1 MSTPASGPV
10 VFLVNPAS
18 ANGSTGR
25 RWPEIEKRAR
35 SAGLSGETL
44 VSERPGHLVELA
56 EGAAAGE
63 PGLLVAV
70 GGDGTV
76 HEVVNGLIRSG
87 RSTAVDLA
95 VLSRGTGKDFARSL
109 RVPANL
115 DEAIET
121 ARAGRARVIDVG
133 LARFTGLDGSPAEA
147 YFANFAGAGISGSI
161 ARRANASS
169 KALGGKA
176 SFMWSTVVVFM
187 RWKSADVNVDVDGTP
202 RAGRMFE
209 VLAMNGD
216 YTAGGMWMAPD
227 AKADDGLFDVVL
239 IGDVTKL
246 DFITT
251 FPKIYR
257 GRHVGHPKIEHLR
270 GRAVTVNSP
279 MPLPIALDGEQPG
292 TTPVTFEIVPRALR
306 LRVPG

>member
-1 MSTPASGPV
+1 LSTPAPGPV

-25 RWPEIEKRAR
+25 RWPEIEGRAGT
-35 SAGLSGETL
+35 AGLVGETL
-44 VSERPGHLVELA
+44 MSERPGHLVELA
-56 EGAAAGE
+56 ERAAGGGA
-63 PGLLVAV
+63 GLLVAV

-87 RSTAVDLA
+87 RAGEVDLA
-95 VLSRGTGKDFARSL
+95 VLSRGTGKDFVRSL
-109 RVPANL
+109 RIPGGL

-121 ARAGRARVIDVG
+121 VRTGRTRAVDVG

-176 SFMWSTVVVFM
+176 SFMWSTMAVFM
-187 RWKSADVNVDVDGTP
+187 RWKSADVTVDIDGSP
-202 RAGRMFE
+202 RSGRMFE

-246 DFITT
+246 DFALT

-257 GRHVGHPKIEHLR
+257 GRHVGHPKIEHLQ
-270 GRAVTVNSP
+270 GRAVSVDSAT
-279 MPLPIALDGEQPG
+279 PLPLALDGEQPG
-292 TTPVTFEIVPRALR
+292 TTPVTFEIVPHALR
-306 LRVPG
+306 LRVP

>member
-1 MSTPASGPV
+1 MSAPASGPV

-25 RWPEIEKRAR
+25 RWPQIAERAQ
-35 SAGLSGETL
+35 SAGLAGETL

-56 EGAAAGE
+56 ERAAGGA
-63 PGLLVAV
+63 GLLVAV

-87 RSTAVDLA
+87 RSGEVDLA
-95 VLSRGTGKDFARSL
+95 VLSRGTGKDFVRSL
-109 RVPANL
+109 RIPGDL
-115 DEAIET
+115 DKAIET
-121 ARAGRARVIDVG
+121 ARAGKTRVVDVG

-169 KALGGKA
+169 KVLGGKA
-176 SFMWSTVVVFM
+176 SFMWATVAVFL
-187 RWKSADVNVDVDGTP
+187 RWKSVDVTVDVDGTP
-202 RAGRMFE
+202 RSGPMFE

-227 AKADDGLFDVVL
+227 AMADDGLFDVVL

-246 DFITT
+246 DFVAT
-251 FPKIYR
+251 FPKLYR
-257 GRHVGHPKIEHLR
+257 GRHVGHPKIEHLK
-270 GRAVTVNSP
+270 GRAVKVDSAT
-279 MPLPIALDGEQPG
+279 PLPIALDGEQPG
-292 TTPVTFEIVPRALR
+292 TTPVSFEIAPGALR
-306 LRVPG
+306 LRVPA

>member
-1 MSTPASGPV
+1 MRAPAPGPV

-25 RWPEIEKRAR
+25 RWPEIEQRATT
-35 SAGLSGETL
+35 AGLVGETL
-44 VSERPGHLVELA
+44 MSERPGHLVELA
-56 EGAAAGE
+56 ERAAGGGA
-63 PGLLVAV
+63 GLLVAV

-87 RSTAVDLA
+87 RAGEVDFA
-95 VLSRGTGKDFARSL
+95 VLSRGTGKDFVRSL
-109 RVPANL
+109 RIPGGL
-115 DEAIET
+115 DGAIET
-121 ARAGRARVIDVG
+121 ARTGRTRVVDVG

-161 ARRANASS
+161 ARRANVSS

-176 SFMWSTVVVFM
+176 AFMWSTVAVFM
-187 RWKSADVNVDVDGTP
+187 RWKSADVAVDVDGAP
-202 RAGRMFE
+202 RSGRMFE

-227 AKADDGLFDVVL
+227 AKADDGVFDVVL

-246 DFITT
+246 DFALT

-257 GRHVGHPKIEHLR
+257 GRHVGHPKIEHLQ
-270 GRAVTVNSP
+270 GRTVSVDSVT
-279 MPLPIALDGEQPG
+279 PLPIALDGEQPG
-292 TTPVTFEIVPRALR
+292 TTPVTFEIVPHALR
-306 LRVPG
+306 LRVP